1 SWARGVS
8 GVADVMIFLLDG
20 VNMKEN
26 TKFIRQRKDGLHR
39 GDTVNRFAP
48 TKATILLVGETGV
61 GKNLLA
67 RCIHDLSPRKG
78 GRFVIMDGATM
89 NDNLMESEL
98 FGHEKGAFTGA
109 GATKIGRI
117 EIANGGT
124 LFLNE
129 VQNLSLEMQTQLLEV
144 VESGRFYRVG
154 GQQEIQSN
162 FRLIVATN
170 QNLEQ
175 LVESG
180 RFRKDFYYRVYRAII
195 EIPPLRERKE
205 DILPLAEHYVQTY
218 SRELGKTVHL
228 SEAAKELLLAYPWH
242 GNVRELM
249 NAIHRAVIH
258 CKSAELLPQDF
269 ELKMRREALVV
280 TGKEN
285 GLNLEEVERR
295 YIEIVLE
302 SVNGNNAQA
311 CKILK
316 IDRSTLYRKIK
327 NNGE

>member
-1 SWARGVS
+1 
-8 GVADVMIFLLDG
+8 MPLYKLL
-20 VNMKEN
+20 
-26 TKFIRQRKDGLHR
+26 
-39 GDTVNRFAP
+39 A
-48 TKATILLVGETGV
+48 GETGV
-61 GKNLLA
+61 GKNLIA
-67 RCIHDLSPRKG
+67 SRIHNLSPRKD
-78 GRFVIMDGATM
+78 GRFVITDGATM

-109 GATKIGRI
+109 GTTKIGRI
-117 EIANGGT
+117 EMANGGT

-129 VQNLSLEMQTQLLEV
+129 VQNLNLEMQAKLLEV
-144 VESGRFYRVG
+144 VESGRFHRVG
-154 GQQEIQSN
+154 GSHEIQSN

-170 QNLEQ
+170 QDLEQ
-175 LVESG
+175 LVESR
-180 RFRKDFYYRVYRAII
+180 RFRKDLYYRVHQAII
-195 EIPPLRERKE
+195 EIPSLRERKE

-218 SRELGKTVHL
+218 SREMGKTVHL

-258 CKSAELLPQDF
+258 AKSAELLPQDF
-269 ELKMRREALVV
+269 QLKMRREALVV

-285 GLNLEEVERR
+285 GLSLEEVERR

-302 SVNGNNAQA
+302 SVNGNIVQA
-311 CKILK
+311 CKVLG

-327 NNGE
+327 NNET